1 MKKTKLII
9 IIFITAAI
17 SALGTAAL
25 DNFLGIRFGTRVVLP
40 AKELQAYR
48 DTQEKYSKLEYILDM
63 AETEFFKEIDRQSL
77 LEGAYK
83 GVLEALDD
91 PYSVY
96 YSSDDYEYI
105 KEINTGSYGG
115 IGVVV
120 TPGKDGRIKV
130 ISPIEDTPGE
140 RSGILPGDSIVS
152 VDGVAVF
159 ADEIDNAV
167 GRIKGEPGEKV
178 VLEIEREGYEGLIT
192 IEIIREEIILKVAKS
207 EIMDENIGYLRL
219 TMFDSKSYSEFKENL
234 DYLTKQGVD
243 GLILDL
249 RNNPGGD
256 VDECIEIADEI
267 LGEQT
272 IVAIDYGDGKIEVE
286 TSDEET
292 KLNMPLVVLANENSA
307 SSSEIL
313 IGAIQDSGSG
323 TIVGET
329 TFGKGLVQVL
339 DPLNDGSA
347 VKLTIATYK
356 TPSGRNIHETG
367 IEPDIIVRLPE
378 ELPYDDDGNAIDVQL
393 EKALEVIRG
402 LVEQ

>member
-1 MKKTKLII
+1 MKKTKLLLIVVL
-9 IIFITAAI
+9 TAAV
-17 SALGTAAL
+17 SVVGTFAI

-40 AKELQAYR
+40 AEDLEDYR
-48 DTQEKYSKLEYILDM
+48 DIKEKYSKLEYIMDM
-63 AETEFFKEIDRQSL
+63 TETEFFKEIDRETL

-83 GVLEALDD
+83 GLMEALDD
-91 PYSVY
+91 PYSAY
-96 YSSDDYEYI
+96 YTSEDYEYI
-105 KEINTGSYGG
+105 REINTGVYGG

-120 TPGKDGRIKV
+120 TPGKDGKITV

-140 RSGILPGDSIVS
+140 RSGILPGDRIIS

-159 ADEIDNAV
+159 ADEIDSAV
-167 GRIKGEPGEKV
+167 GRIKGEPGKKV
-178 VLEIEREGYEGLIT
+178 VLEIERDGHEGLLT
-192 IEIIREEIILKVAKS
+192 IEIVREEIVLKVAKS
-207 EIMDENIGYLRL
+207 RILDGGIGYLRL

-234 DYLTKQGVD
+234 DSLESQGAT

-256 VDECIEIADEI
+256 VDECIKIADEI

-272 IVAIDYGDGKIEVE
+272 IVAIDYGDGKVEVE
-286 TSDEET
+286 TSDEMT
-292 KLNMPLVVLANENSA
+292 RIDIPLAILANGNSA

-313 IGAIQDSGSG
+313 IGAVQDTGSG

-339 DPLNDGSA
+339 SPLNDGSA

-356 TPSGRNIHETG
+356 TPNGRNIHETG
-367 IEPDIIVRLPE
+367 IEPDIFVAMPE
-378 ELPYDDDGNAIDVQL
+378 ELAYDDEGNAIDVQL
-393 EKALEVIRG
+393 EKAVEAILGKLEK
-402 LVEQ
+402 

>member
-1 MKKTKLII
+1 MKKTKLIF

-17 SALGTAAL
+17 SVLGTISL
-25 DNFLGIRFGTRVVLP
+25 DNLLGVRFGTRVVLP
-40 AKELQAYR
+40 AEDLQAYR
-48 DTQEKYSKLEYILDM
+48 ETQERYSKLEYIMDM
-63 AETEFFKEIDRQSL
+63 AEMEFFKDIDRQSL

-91 PYSVY
+91 PYSIY
-96 YSSDDYEYI
+96 YTSEDYEYI

-120 TPGKDGRIKV
+120 TPGKDGRIMV

-140 RSGILPGDSIVS
+140 RSGILPGDGIVS

-178 VLEIEREGYEGLIT
+178 ILEIEREGYEDLLT
-192 IEIIREEIILKVAKS
+192 IEIIREEIVLKVAKS
-207 EIMDENIGYLRL
+207 KIMDGNIGYLRL

-234 DYLTKQGVD
+234 DDLERQGVE

-249 RNNPGGD
+249 RNNPGGE
-256 VDECIEIADEI
+256 VDECIKIADEI

-272 IVAIDYGDGKIEVE
+272 IVEIDYGDGKVEVE
-286 TSDEET
+286 TSDEKN
-292 KLNMPLVVLANENSA
+292 KLSIPLVVLANENSA

-313 IGAIQDSGSG
+313 IGAVQDTESG
-323 TIVGET
+323 TIVGQK

-339 DPLNDGSA
+339 SPLNDGSA

-356 TPSGRNIHETG
+356 TPNGRNINETG
-367 IEPDIIVRLPE
+367 IEPDIVVPLPE
-378 ELPYDDDGNAIDVQL
+378 ELSYDDEGNAIDVQL
-393 EKALEVIRG
+393 EKALEIMSRE
-402 LVEQ
+402 VE

>member
-1 MKKTKLII
+1 MKKTKLIF

-17 SALGTAAL
+17 SVLGTISL
-25 DNFLGIRFGTRVVLP
+25 DNLLGVRFGTRVVLP
-40 AKELQAYR
+40 AEDLQAYR
-48 DTQEKYSKLEYILDM
+48 ETQERYSKLEYIMDM
-63 AETEFFKEIDRQSL
+63 AEMEFFKDIDRQSL

-91 PYSVY
+91 PYSIY
-96 YSSDDYEYI
+96 YTSEDYEYI

-120 TPGKDGRIKV
+120 TPGKDGRIMV

-140 RSGILPGDSIVS
+140 RSGILPGDGIVS

-178 VLEIEREGYEGLIT
+178 ILEIEREGYEDLLT
-192 IEIIREEIILKVAKS
+192 IEIIREEIVLKVAKS
-207 EIMDENIGYLRL
+207 KIMDGNIGYLRL

-234 DYLTKQGVD
+234 DDLERQGVE

-249 RNNPGGD
+249 RNNPGGE
-256 VDECIEIADEI
+256 VDECIKIADEI

-272 IVAIDYGDGKIEVE
+272 IVEIDYGDGKVEVE
-286 TSDEET
+286 TSDEKN
-292 KLNMPLVVLANENSA
+292 KLSIPLVVLANENSA

-313 IGAIQDSGSG
+313 IGAVQDTESG
-323 TIVGET
+323 TIVGQK

-339 DPLNDGSA
+339 SPLNDGSA

-356 TPSGRNIHETG
+356 TPNGRNIHETG
-367 IEPDIIVRLPE
+367 IEPDIVVPLPE
-378 ELPYDDDGNAIDVQL
+378 ELSYDDEGNAIDVQL
-393 EKALEVIRG
+393 EKALEIMRRE
-402 LVEQ
+402 VE